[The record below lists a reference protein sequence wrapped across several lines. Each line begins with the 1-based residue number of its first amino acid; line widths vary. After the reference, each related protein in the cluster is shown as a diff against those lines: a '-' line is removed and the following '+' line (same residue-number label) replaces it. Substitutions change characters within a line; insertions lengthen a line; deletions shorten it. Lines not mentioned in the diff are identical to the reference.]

1 MNNLEFST
9 TQGSLPSRMA
19 SRKTRTGK
27 PKVRAALASD
37 KSIILCNDNTND
49 AESKVVIGLDIRPAE
64 TPVVSI
70 LEATSTLARIN
81 ATAEKLHRLYEAAA
95 ADTFSADVEGMV
107 ECELEL
113 DRLWAQRR
121 AELFRKRRGWEERE
135 VRLNK
140 LRREIEYSEW
150 R

>member
-27 PKVRAALASD
+27 PKARAALVSD
-37 KSIILCNDNTND
+37 KSIILCNNNTDD

-70 LEATSTLARIN
+70 LETTSTLARIN
-81 ATAEKLHRLYEAAA
+81 TAAAKLHRLYEAAA
-95 ADTFSADVEGMV
+95 EDTFSADVEEMIK
-107 ECELEL
+107 CELEL

-135 VRLNK
+135 IRLNK
-140 LRREIEYSEW
+140 LRCEIEYGMW
-150 R
+150 K

>member
-9 TQGSLPSRMA
+9 THGSLPSRMA

-27 PKVRAALASD
+27 PKARAALASD
-37 KSIILCNDNTND
+37 KSIILCNDNIEG

-64 TPVVSI
+64 TPAISI
-70 LEATSTLARIN
+70 LEATSTLAQIN
-81 ATAEKLHRLYEAAA
+81 IAASKLHRLYEAASE
-95 ADTFSADVEGMV
+95 DTFSADVEEII

-135 VRLNK
+135 VRLDK